1 MQEYI
6 IDVSKIEELQT
17 ISNINELDTI
27 FERAKSTIVNGE
39 KVQLIRKLQGH
50 PQKFDEFST
59 LEELADYKKTVY
71 KYL

>member
-6 IDVSKIEELQT
+6 IDVAKIEELQT
-17 ISNINELDTI
+17 ISNRNELDTI

-39 KVQLIRKLQGH
+39 KVQLVRKLQGKA
-50 PQKFDEFST
+50 QKFDEFST
-59 LEELADYKKTVY
+59 LEELADYKKAVY

>member
-6 IDVSKIEELQT
+6 IDVSKIEKLQT
-17 ISNINELDTI
+17 ISNVNELNTI

-39 KVQLIRKLQGH
+39 KVLLVRKSNGSL
-50 PQKFDEFST
+50 QKFDEFST